1 VRLGRVTGVRGQDE
15 AEARSQ
21 GATDGATGH
30 RRGRGWE
37 ERRRERRGKER
48 RRWGLTFGLGWS
60 RQPSTGSHLGQRRW
74 EKGGRRLL
82 RGKQIEIEREGAHM
96 GGGGA
101 RGMRPGPGR
110 AGLGRVRLGLKPTT
124 QATTDRKP
132 NTNQNPKRGETD
144 ARLNTTSDKRNMLRY
159 DATPMST

>member
-1 VRLGRVTGVRGQDE
+1 V
-15 AEARSQ
+15 
-21 GATDGATGH
+21 GAHLWAWMVATTVH
-30 RRGRGWE
+30 RITLRAKEVGEGWE
-37 ERRRERRGKER
+37 R
-48 RRWGLTFGLGWS
+48 
-60 RQPSTGSHLGQRRW
+60 
-74 EKGGRRLL
+74 GGRRLL